1 MNFSRETQE
10 VLKKYNAQI
19 SVEIKTIGAVAATP
33 TNIPVSNSQ
42 DISAM
47 NNVVGE
53 LTKFRN
59 DLAASFSPAT
69 YAPVNV
75 MLMRYRSI
83 KAAATK
89 IPRTIPVPFTTAA
102 LINEFNRELINMR
115 GYYNDVSS
123 VGAVRQRF
131 GGAIDNIVGIVNAGG
146 DDFYFDEGF
155 LTQYLPE
162 VRSLSSQLKDVSD
175 RYAIYRML
183 VAAQDADAGLA
194 GSSVKDKPF
203 GSGGGTTGYKSF
215 GVSLAVTEDL
225 NRGGSFSTSFPR
237 VP

>member
-1 MNFSRETQE
+1 
-10 VLKKYNAQI
+10 
-19 SVEIKTIGAVAATP
+19 
-33 TNIPVSNSQ
+33 
-42 DISAM
+42 
-47 NNVVGE
+47 
-53 LTKFRN
+53 
-59 DLAASFSPAT
+59 
-69 YAPVNV
+69 
-75 MLMRYRSI
+75 MLMRFRSI

-175 RYAIYRML
+175 RYAFYRML
-183 VAAQDADAGLA
+183 VAAQDAEAGLA

-225 NRGGSFSTSFPR
+225 NRGDHSLHRPR
-237 VP
+237 ECRESVKE